1 VEQEEEEEERC
12 SACLTACLFSAAADG
27 AVLGLPPAMS
37 SMGGYL
43 FLSLLA
49 PKNLSSCGLGCGLAA
64 PLVVVVVSFPIF
76 SSLLML
82 GFSLQLRSVS
92 ALGSVLGTGGQPP
105 AIRASCL
112 FLGNGNDR
120 HKILRPLVSPVI
132 RSCLNEFLMVF
143 SSLFLAVLSRASRE
157 LCGS

>member
-1 VEQEEEEEERC
+1 
-12 SACLTACLFSAAADG
+12 
-27 AVLGLPPAMS
+27 MS

-64 PLVVVVVSFPIF
+64 PLVVVVVVSFPIF

-82 GFSLQLRSVS
+82 GFSLQPRSVS
-92 ALGSVLGTGGQPP
+92 ALCSVLGTGGQPP

-132 RSCLNEFLMVF
+132 CSCLNEFLMVF